1 MPRALSTTPD
11 SDVIV
16 DNSRRDLI
24 SYSPTEPI
32 QWFFYEPYY
41 KNVEGFF
48 NATWVQSGIGNG
60 TSLTF
65 SFTGGSLVVPGST
78 MSADAPTTTG
88 IRVSVWGAI
97 VRSYTSQESE
107 YNATRSVYSI
117 NGTAM
122 GDFKTFYAPRYIHAV
137 QFWQSDPLPFGRHNL
152 TVEIREGDYF
162 ALDWIEYNVTTQPE
176 LRPTSL
182 TTSPSPSTPTSES
195 TSAAPRQPALS
206 SSDRTVN
213 VGAAIGGA
221 VAGVVVFLGAI
232 CAFVFWRRRRSRQL
246 HLLNES
252 ASPYIIKTC

>member
-48 NATWVQSGIGNG
+48 NATWVQSG
-60 TSLTF
+60 
-65 SFTGGSLVVPGST
+65 
-78 MSADAPTTTG
+78 
-88 IRVSVWGAI
+88 I

-182 TTSPSPSTPTSES
+182 STSPSPSTPTSES
-195 TSAAPRQPALS
+195 TSAAPRQPALPS
-206 SSDRTVN
+206 SNRIVN

-246 HLLNES
+246 HMLNETEV
-252 ASPYIIKTC
+252 ARGRVDVVSPPSSTLPSETGVPSMGEKAVIYLSPS